1 MIRAEVESLADAA
14 EPIKVER
21 PVPPV
26 EPFTPFPTDVFPAPL
41 RRLVEVGS
49 KVIGCDPSFL
59 ALPALAVL
67 ASCIG
72 NTTRVLLKRGW
83 IEACVIWCAVI
94 AKSGELKSP
103 PMRLVMHPIY
113 EAQRRAMARHA
124 QVEAEY
130 DIEKAR
136 FDSDMQAWKRKKV
149 KDCDPPM
156 PPERPVLK
164 RNVTADVTPEALAPM
179 LEGNPRGVLVARP
192 ELSAMIGG
200 FGRYSGARM
209 ADAAVWLQL
218 WDADTLIVD
227 RKTGD
232 KRTIFVRSA
241 AVSVFGTIQPGT
253 LERAFD
259 SELRE
264 AGTLAR
270 FLFASPPSKPAL
282 WSNAELPED
291 VEREYADVVN
301 ALLSI
306 PLTLDD
312 NGDPAPRFIPL
323 SDEAK
328 SAFVAWHDEHAC
340 DTADAGGD
348 LAASYSK
355 IKGYCARFALI
366 LHLVAIAAGDDE
378 ADRTRITLP
387 SLRAAIRLAEWFKA
401 QARRVCDRF
410 AENEEDRE
418 RRELAEWIERRGG
431 SVTVRELTHGLRQYR
446 NATDAARAALDDL
459 AGAGFGR
466 WEHPAPGPTGGR
478 PSSRFHLVAS
488 VTVTETPKDDP
499 TSDGIGA
506 GDDGDAEKWGE
517 L

>member
-1 MIRAEVESLADAA
+1 MIRAEVESLANDAA
-14 EPIKVER
+14 AIKPER
-21 PVPPV
+21 PAPQV

-49 KVIGCDPSFL
+49 KVIGCDPSFI

-83 IEACVIWCAVI
+83 VEACVIWCAVV

-113 EAQRRAMARHA
+113 EAQGRAMTSHA
-124 QVEAEY
+124 QREAEY

-164 RNVTADVTPEALAPM
+164 RNVTADVTPEALASM

-291 VEREYADVVN
+291 VEREYANVVN

-328 SAFVAWHDEHAC
+328 PAFVAWHDEHAR

-366 LHLVAIAAGDDE
+366 LHLAAIAAGDAE

-410 AENEEDRE
+410 AENEEDRD
-418 RRELAEWIERRGG
+418 RRELAEWIERRGS

-446 NATDAARAALDDL
+446 NATDAAQAALDDL
-459 AGAGFGR
+459 ATAGFGR

-478 PSSRFHLVAS
+478 PSPRLHLVAS

-499 TSDGIGA
+499 TSGGIGT
-506 GDDGDAEKWGE
+506 GDDGDAEEWGE